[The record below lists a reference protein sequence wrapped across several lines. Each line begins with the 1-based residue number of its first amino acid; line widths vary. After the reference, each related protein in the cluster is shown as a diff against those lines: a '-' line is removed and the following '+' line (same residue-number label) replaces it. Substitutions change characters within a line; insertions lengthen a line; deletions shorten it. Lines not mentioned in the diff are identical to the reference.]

1 MDERLE
7 KALDFAN
14 YRITLGNQQRTLK
27 QRIQV
32 LQTVHYARGVFF
44 ADAPTISFVK
54 TLIDCDKTESIII
67 DSKENPVLVEDL
79 KDFMDTLVSAY
90 SESMNE
96 FKVQSDKIK
105 KSRNIK
111 SLMDWW

>member
-27 QRIQV
+27 QRIRV
-32 LQTVHYARGVFF
+32 LQTVHYSKGVFF
-44 ADAPTISFVK
+44 ADSQTISFVK
-54 TLIDCDKTESIII
+54 TLIDCDKKQSVII
-67 DSKENPVLVEDL
+67 DSKENPIIIEDL
-79 KDFMDTLVSAY
+79 QDFLDTLLSAY
-90 SESMNE
+90 NESMNE
-96 FKVQSDKIK
+96 YKVQSDKIK

-111 SLMDWW
+111 SLMDW

>member
-27 QRIQV
+27 QRIRV
-32 LQTVHYARGVFF
+32 LQTVHYNKGVFF
-44 ADAPTISFVK
+44 ADSQTISFVK
-54 TLIDCDKTESIII
+54 ALIDCDKKESVII
-67 DSKENPVLVEDL
+67 DSKENPIVIDDL
-79 KDFMDTLVSAY
+79 KDFLDTLLSAY
-90 SESMNE
+90 NESMNE
-96 FKVQSDKIK
+96 YKVQSDKIK

-111 SLMDWW
+111 SLMDW